1 MAEKKKKA
9 PIMPYKD
16 RTGATQPKS
25 AKKPA
30 AKQPSKSV
38 AKQPSK
44 PAIIKVANAL
54 EDAVGRIGNKVKSIT
69 GSARDTIVTQ
79 IDTAIKNR
87 KADLAKEV
95 DLAKKRNLVEDG
107 KRDKAY
113 DRGDYD
119 SGAFRSEQSIK
130 AYVLSH
136 SSQRELDQLQQAES
150 KWNKFKGS
158 IGYRG
163 NPKAKKK

>member
-1 MAEKKKKA
+1 MAEKKKKKA
-9 PIMPYKD
+9 SI
-16 RTGATQPKS
+16 T
-25 AKKPA
+25 
-30 AKQPSKSV
+30 PSKPKPD

-44 PAIIKVANAL
+44 PAITKVANAL

-87 KADLAKEV
+87 KDDLAKEME
-95 DLAKKRNLVEDG
+95 LNKKRELVSDAKSTSAYQRSARLRDSPSILGRLHGEDAMAAIKLKNEAKAELKNLQ
-107 KRDKAY
+107 A
-113 DRGDYD
+113 
-119 SGAFRSEQSIK
+119 
-130 AYVLSH
+130 
-136 SSQRELDQLQQAES
+136 AES
-150 KWNKFKGS
+150 QWNKFKSS